1 MKKSFRIIAFMAVLV
16 MMLSM
21 FAGCSTDKDDTALK
35 ADTSSEAVEEKVKVN
50 LATLKGPTGIGMTW
64 LLDSADKGTALNDY
78 TYTIAAAPDEITGK
92 LINGAI
98 DIAALPTNAAANL
111 YQKTEGKVKLL
122 ALNTLGVLYILE
134 NGEKV
139 NGVADLKGLTIGASG
154 QGAVPEFALNYIL
167 TENGIDPEKDVE
179 IKWFDEHSELA
190 AQMLSGKVNVAI
202 VPEPFVTTITM
213 QNKDIRVALNVTDE
227 WDKVA
232 DCALS
237 MGCIVVRTEFAE
249 KNPKAVENFI
259 KEYEIS
265 VENTNNNID
274 ETADL
279 CVKYEIVAKKP
290 IAVAAIPRCNIV
302 NVTGDDMKNQIKG
315 FYDLLFSFKAGL
327 IGGALP
333 DENFYYKA
341 G

>member
-1 MKKSFRIIAFMAVLV
+1 MKKSFRIIALFAVLV
-16 MMLSM
+16 MTLSM
-21 FAGCSTDKDDTALK
+21 FAGCTNDKDNTAST
-35 ADTSSEAVEEKVKVN
+35 ADITSKVVEKVNVN

-64 LLDSADKGTALNDY
+64 LLDSADKGEALNNY

-92 LINGAI
+92 LVNGSI

-122 ALNTLGVLYILE
+122 SLNTLGVLYILE

-139 NGVADLKGLTIGASG
+139 NSVSDLKGMTIGASG

-167 TENGIDPEKDVE
+167 TENGIDLEKDVE

-190 AQMLSGKVNVAI
+190 TQMLTGKVNVAI

-213 QNKDIRVALNVTDE
+213 QDENIRVALNVTEE
-227 WDKVA
+227 WENVA
-232 DCALS
+232 DCILS

-249 KNPKAVENFI
+249 KNPKAVENFLN
-259 KEYEIS
+259 EYQIS
-265 VENTNNNID
+265 VDKTNNNID

-279 CVKYEIVAKKP
+279 CVNYEIVAKKP
-290 IAVAAIPRCNIV
+290 IAIAAIPRCNIV
-302 NVTGDDMKNQIKG
+302 NITGDDMKDQIKG
-315 FYDLLFSFKAGL
+315 FYDLLFNFKAGL

-333 DENFYYKA
+333 DENFYYEV